1 MTAVEAAA
9 LRRPD
14 VVLLDLGM
22 PRMNGYDTCRRIR
35 EQDWGREMVVIA
47 QTGWGQEE
55 DRSRTEQAGFNG
67 HLTKPPDLALLTR
80 MLNEVAAGSGPRPA

>member
-22 PRMNGYDTCRRIR
+22 PQMNGYDTCRRIR
-35 EQDWGREMVVIA
+35 EQDWGRKMVVIA

-55 DRSRTEQAGFNG
+55 DRFRTEQAGFNG

-80 MLNEVAAGSGPRPA
+80 MLNEVAAGSRSRPA